1 MGSCCCCVGCG
12 SCCAVTVAVPEL
24 DDVGEGPRPAGLG
37 VGSVG
42 DAGCAFA
49 DGDGRC
55 VPGMRSPLALYVVG
69 GALPAA
75 GPVSAGNVVDGTWS
89 AGGLYCIAVVGVV
102 GCADAVAF
110 CSWYCSYLESHHR
123 LSVCKLGSS
132 SGHALGEGSSSR
144 SESYS

>member
-1 MGSCCCCVGCG
+1 
-12 SCCAVTVAVPEL
+12 
-24 DDVGEGPRPAGLG
+24 
-37 VGSVG
+37 
-42 DAGCAFA
+42 
-49 DGDGRC
+49 
-55 VPGMRSPLALYVVG
+55 MRMPLALYAAG
-69 GALPAA
+69 GGDLPAA
-75 GPVSAGNVVDGTWS
+75 GPVSAGSVVEGTWS

-132 SGHALGEGSSSR
+132 SGRALGEGSSSR